1 MSEFDPIESRTV
13 KGFTANLLYD
23 NTGASDPR
31 KMYENLGTFFG
42 FHRRYCSPDT
52 PPHSDHEQARRIAN
66 AGDNICIPVWMY
78 DHSGTCYRAAETNPF
93 HCPWDSGLFGFI
105 YCTRADA
112 RKALGKSR
120 LMASDVETVKEILRG
135 EVETY
140 SAWANG
146 EVYGWEVLDPQG
158 EQVDS
163 CWGYIGETEYPMQEA
178 IESAAW
184 HAGVTS
190 KEAA

>member
-1 MSEFDPIESRTV
+1 MDPIHTRTT
-13 KGFTANLLYD
+13 KGFTANVVYD
-23 NTGASDPR
+23 ETGMPSPR
-31 KMYENLGTFFG
+31 RTCDNLGTFFG
-42 FHRRYCSPDT
+42 FHNRYMSPDAA
-52 PPHSDHEQARRIAN
+52 PSSDPQEARAIAER
-66 AGDNICIPVWMY
+66 GDNICIPVWMY
-78 DHSGTCYRAAETNPF
+78 DHSGTCYKAADTNPF
-93 HCPWDSGLFGFI
+93 HCPWDSGCFGFI
-105 YCTRADA
+105 YVTRADA

-120 LMASDVETVKEILRG
+120 LMASDVETVKDILRS
-135 EVETY
+135 EVDVY

-163 CWGYIGETEYPMQEA
+163 CWGYIGDSEYAFNEA